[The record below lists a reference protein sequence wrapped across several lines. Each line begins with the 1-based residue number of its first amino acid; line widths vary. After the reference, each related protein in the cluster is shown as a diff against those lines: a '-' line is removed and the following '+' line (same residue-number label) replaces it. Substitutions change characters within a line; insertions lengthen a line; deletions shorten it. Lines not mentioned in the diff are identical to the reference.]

1 MTKQREESATHLNRH
16 LKHESR
22 CEMATTHRSSKS
34 NHEKVVKRK
43 TPVKSITKPDDK
55 RRIGKPRVRVR
66 SWQRED
72 IPEVIRCHRAAYPEY
87 PEDAF
92 YDNRFYEMQYEAF
105 PEGQVLAEAD
115 GKVIGYATSLI
126 VQLDDDNRPYTYEEI
141 TGGGTFTT
149 HDPSGDTLYGA
160 DIGVDAEY
168 RRLGVSKLLYEQRK
182 KLMRRYNLRRMVAYG
197 RLPGYNE
204 YVGKMTAEEYVQ
216 KVTAG
221 ELTDLSL
228 RAHLRAGYT
237 VKRVLLD
244 FLWDNSSLNYS
255 TFLEMENANYQPE
268 KRKIAA
274 APIQRVVRKVRVCA
288 AQFFM
293 RPISSWYEFQQTVEF
308 FADTANTYHSHFLLL
323 PELFTAQ
330 LFSLM
335 PADLEPKIAIRR
347 LAELTE
353 DYIDLLSQQAQEHG
367 LYIIGGSHPVVRDN
381 DVYNVAHLFT
391 PSGEVYTQDALH
403 IPPLERTEF
412 DMEPGDDIRVFDT
425 PLARIAIQVG
435 YDVEFPEL
443 ARLQTLAG
451 AEVIFVPYSTDE
463 RKAYDR
469 MRFTARARAVENFVY
484 VVVAGNVG
492 NLPAAKNYLINYG
505 RAAAFTPS
513 DFAFPPDA
521 LAGES
526 DPNVETVLITDLD
539 LSNLLQQ
546 RDVATVR
553 HLFDRRSDLYEVRA
567 KRQVKVVR
575 VD

>member
-1 MTKQREESATHLNRH
+1 
-16 LKHESR
+16 
-22 CEMATTHRSSKS
+22 MATTHRNSKS
-34 NHEKVVKRK
+34 TNSKITSEKTSNTNPTKQKPANSDSTDSAKATSKKR
-43 TPVKSITKPDDK
+43 SA
-55 RRIGKPRVRVR
+55 KPRIRVR
-66 SWQRED
+66 IWTRED
-72 IPEVIRCHRAAYPEY
+72 IPDVIRCHRAAYPEY
-87 PEDAF
+87 PEEAF
-92 YDNRFYEMQYEAF
+92 YDQRFYEMQYEAF
-105 PEGQVLAEAD
+105 PEGQVLAETG

-160 DIGVDAEY
+160 DIGVDVAY
-168 RRLGVSKLLYEQRK
+168 RGMGISKLLYEQRK

-204 YVGKMTAEEYVQ
+204 YVGRITAEEYVK
-216 KVTAG
+216 KVTSG

-255 TFLEMENANYQPE
+255 TFLEMPNELYQSA
-268 KRKIAA
+268 KRKIAS
-274 APIQRVVRKVRVCA
+274 APIQRVVRKIRVCA
-288 AQFFM
+288 AQYFM
-293 RPISSWYEFQQTVEF
+293 RPVSSWDEFRRTVEF
-308 FADTANTYHSHFLLL
+308 FVDTANTYHSHFLLL

-335 PADLEPKIAIRR
+335 PADIEPRLAIRR
-347 LAELTE
+347 LAEYTE
-353 DYIDLLSQQAQEHG
+353 DYKELLSRLSQEHS
-367 LYIIGGSHPVVRDN
+367 LYIIGGSQPVIRDG
-381 DVYNVAHLFT
+381 DLYNVAHLFT
-391 PSGEVYTQDALH
+391 PAGDIYTQDALH
-403 IPPLERTEF
+403 IPPIERTEF
-412 DMEPGDDIRVFDT
+412 EMEPGVDIRVFDT

-435 YDVEFPEL
+435 YDIEFPEL
-443 ARLQTLAG
+443 ARLQTMAG

-469 MRFTARARAVENFVY
+469 MRYTARARAVENFIY

-492 NLPAAKNYLINYG
+492 NLPTAKNYLINYG
-505 RAAAFTPS
+505 RASAFTPS

-521 LAGES
+521 LAGET

-539 LSNLLQQ
+539 LTNLVQQ